1 MESIGFKEW
10 SIVCEALGRG
20 LQSIILRKG
29 GIAEGRE
36 GFSFRHREF
45 FLFPTHF
52 HEQFEWVRKIDIR
65 IPEACEGKIEI
76 KYFVRVEETHVVTS
90 WSIVEA
96 LEPFHVLQRD
106 VVRERFE
113 YDRAPGIHIALLRAF
128 RLQPVWIIGNE
139 KRYGGCRSWVNLP
152 EPPAK
157 LVLQPVLDDR
167 EHGNRRRAFDAV
179 IYANASASSSDFG
192 AGSA

>member
-1 MESIGFKEW
+1 MESVGFKEW

-52 HEQFEWVRKIDIR
+52 HEQIEKVRRIDISIPEPDATKIDIT
-65 IPEACEGKIEI
+65 
-76 KYFVRVEETHVVTS
+76 YFARVEDVRAIAS
-90 WSIVEA
+90 WAVAEA
-96 LEPFHVLQRD
+96 LGSLHVLRPE

-113 YDRAPGIHIALLRAF
+113 YDRAPEIRVAFVRVFRVEPIWTIAD
-128 RLQPVWIIGNE
+128 E
-139 KRYGGCRSWVNLP
+139 KKYGGCRSWVNLP
-152 EPPAK
+152 EPPAN
-157 LVLQPVLDDR
+157 LRFEPALSNA
-167 EHGNRRRAFDAV
+167 EHEEQRRVFNDAV
-179 IYANASASSSDFG
+179 SILR
-192 AGSA
+192 